1 MRSVIPVL
9 LAGVLALSPAIP
21 TAASSH
27 DKGKEKNDSEQ
38 VVAKPFHPAVMKG
51 KVHGTTKLRASV
63 QDDLHLAVKIS
74 NEAIKAK
81 VGEAVPSDRTV
92 TNPYVSGTDLSGVDE
107 KINKFVMVYVLDED
121 DEIVDFKQIELK
133 KSDIQ
138 KEEWNLVWE
147 DEFNGE
153 SINEEKWNF
162 VQGGGGYGNNEW
174 QNYTNREKNARVED
188 GSLVIEAHKENFG
201 GNDYTS
207 AKLTTQNKGDWTYGR
222 YEIKAKLPKGQ
233 GMWPAIW
240 MMPTD
245 YELYSDWPAT
255 GEIDIMELLGHDPDT
270 VYGTL
275 HYGKPWKNTGESYD
289 LPVGDFSDEY
299 HTFTLDWEP
308 GEFRWYVDG
317 ILYAKQNDW
326 FTKNE
331 NEAAAYTYPA
341 PFDRD
346 FFLQLN
352 LAVGGNW
359 PGYPDESTNFPNKM
373 LVDYVKVYELDGDYR
388 EAGERPVTEE
398 TVEDL
403 REPVDGDYVY
413 NGQFDTDLEYWDF
426 QPFEPSDLFGGAGD
440 VTVVDGEANVTISD
454 PGDQPYAIQ
463 FVQPNVPLE
472 NGERYKLSFDA
483 RSSGDRG
490 MVVNVSGPEQGFARY
505 LSDKNVALSSNNE
518 TFSYEFEM
526 ENGTDP
532 HSRIEF
538 NMGQSSDLPVWIDNV
553 SLVKLPKDPNASKKV
568 LPTGNY
574 IYNGTFDQG
583 DDRMVFWN
591 VDQDGKAKASASVGE
606 AIPSREMTID
616 IKKSNELED
625 VRLSQDNLNVEEGVY
640 VLTFDAKA
648 DEARSIGVRLTD
660 KARSQEYVRDENISI
675 TEEMSSYQ
683 VMIDMKETDSKTVFE
698 FLLGGSSR
706 SSVTIDN
713 VEMKRVAPPVTIEGV
728 TKVEAE
734 DFQSMSG
741 VQIGEDG
748 KSVGWI
754 DEGDW
759 MQYAVDVKKEGNYTV
774 RYQVASGR
782 DGANVTL
789 LSKAGNVYDG
799 TREMGEILVEEADQL
814 TSIDVP
820 QTGGWGTWKTV
831 TNTIYLE
838 KGLQTLQVNAA
849 NLNIDWLFF
858 SPEQTDTETVVRN
871 GDFSDGLTNWGSWWG
886 DQWSGTAEGE
896 ITHEDGQ
903 MKIVVSKTGEQSY
916 SPQVFQENLFLE
928 EGQTYKVSFDA
939 KATVAKDI
947 NLVIGEPL
955 TSDPWFIPFM
965 ETKKVSIGEEI
976 ETHLF
981 TFQMDQAT
989 SANGKIVFEVG
1000 KIDGVAT
1007 PSTIVLDNVEIV
1019 PVTTR

>member
-1 MRSVIPVL
+1 MRKVLPVL
-9 LAGVLALSPAIP
+9 LAGALVLSPAVS
-21 TAASSH
+21 TAASSLA
-27 DKGKEKNDSEQ
+27 KEKGTNKSEQ
-38 VVAKPFHPAVMKG
+38 VVEQSFNPAVTKG
-51 KVHGTTKLRASV
+51 KVHGTTKVRASV
-63 QDDLHLAVKIS
+63 QESLHLAVKIS
-74 NEAIKAK
+74 NEPIQAK
-81 VGEAVPSDRTV
+81 IGEEVPEDRTV
-92 TNPYVSGTDLSGVDE
+92 TNPYVSGTDLSGVDDE
-107 KINKFVMVYVLDED
+107 INKYVMVYAVDE
-121 DEIVDFKQIELK
+121 ENKIVNFEQITLK

-153 SINEEKWNF
+153 SIDEDKWNF
-162 VQGGGGYGNNEW
+162 VQGGDGYGNNEW
-174 QNYTNREKNARVED
+174 QHYTNREKNARVEG
-188 GSLVIEAHKENFG
+188 GSLVIEAHKEQFG

-245 YELYSDWPAT
+245 YELYSGWPAT

-331 NEAAAYTYPA
+331 NEAAPYTYPA

-359 PGYPDESTNFPNKM
+359 PGYPDDSTIFPNQM
-373 LVDYVKVYELDGDYR
+373 LVDYVKVYELDGEYR
-388 EAGERPVTEE
+388 EAGERPITEE
-398 TVEDL
+398 SVQDL
-403 REPVDGDYVY
+403 REPINGNYVY
-413 NGQFDTDLEYWDF
+413 NGQFDTNLEYWDF
-426 QPFEPSDLFGGAGD
+426 QPFEPSDLFGGAGE
-440 VTVVDGEANVTISD
+440 VSVVDGEANVTISD
-454 PGDQPYAIQ
+454 PGDQPYAVQ
-463 FVQPNVPLE
+463 FVQPNLPLE

-505 LSDKNVALSSNNE
+505 LSDKSIDLSSNYQ
-518 TFSYEFEM
+518 TYSYEFDM

-553 SLVKLPKDPNASKKV
+553 SLVKLPKDPNAPKQV

-583 DDRMVFWN
+583 TDRMVFW
-591 VDQDGKAKASASVGE
+591 DLEKERKAKASASVGE
-606 AIPSREMTID
+606 AIPSREITID
-616 IKKSNELED
+616 VKKSNELED
-625 VRLSQDNLNVEEGVY
+625 VRLTQDKLNVEEGVY

-648 DEARSIGVRLTD
+648 GDARSIGVRLTNED
-660 KARSQEYVRDENISI
+660 HSQDYVSNKQVSI

-683 VMIDMKETDSKTVFE
+683 VMLDMKEADPKTVFE
-698 FLLGGSSR
+698 FLLGGNSR
-706 SSVTIDN
+706 TSVTIDN
-713 VEMKRVAPPVTIEGV
+713 VEMKRVAAPVNIDGV

-734 DFQSMSG
+734 DFQAMSG
-741 VQIGEDG
+741 VQVGEDG

-759 MQYAVDVKKEGNYTV
+759 MQYAVDVKEEGNYTV

-799 TREMGEILVEEADQL
+799 TRGMGEILVEEADQS
-814 TSIDVP
+814 TSMDVA

-831 TNTIYLE
+831 TDTIYLKE
-838 KGLQTLQVNAA
+838 GLQTLQVNAA
-849 NLNIDWLFF
+849 NLNLDWIVL
-858 SPEQTDTETVVRN
+858 SPEQIGSDTVLRN
-871 GDFSDGLTNWGSWWG
+871 GDFSNGLTNWGSWWG
-886 DQWSGTAEGE
+886 DQWSGIAEGE
-896 ITHEDGQ
+896 IAHEDGQ

-928 EGQTYKVSFDA
+928 EGTTYTVSFDA
-939 KATVAKDI
+939 KASVTRDI

-955 TSDPWFIPFM
+955 TTDPWFIPFM
-965 ETKKVSIGEEI
+965 ETKKVSIGEEL
-976 ETHLF
+976 ETHTF

-1000 KIDGVAT
+1000 KIDGEAT

>member
-51 KVHGTTKLRASV
+51 KVHGTTKVRASV

-74 NEAIKAK
+74 NEAMRAK
-81 VGEAVPSDRTV
+81 VGEDVPGDRTV

-107 KINKFVMVYVLDED
+107 EINKFVMVYVLDED
-121 DEIVDFKQIELK
+121 DKIVNFKQIELK
-133 KSDIQ
+133 NSDIQ

-147 DEFNGE
+147 DEFDGE
-153 SINEEKWNF
+153 TINEDKWNF

-188 GSLVIEAHKENFG
+188 GSLVIEAHKEQFG
-201 GNDYTS
+201 GNEYTS

-245 YELYSDWPAT
+245 YELYSGWPAT

-270 VYGTL
+270 VHGTL

-289 LPVGDFSDEY
+289 LPVGDFSDDY

-359 PGYPDESTNFPNKM
+359 PGYPDDSTTFPNQM
-373 LVDYVKVYELDGDYR
+373 LVDYVKVYELDGEYR
-388 EAGERPVTEE
+388 EAGERPVSKE
-398 TVEDL
+398 TNEDL
-403 REPVDGDYVY
+403 REPVNGDYVY
-413 NGQFDTDLEYWDF
+413 NGLFDTDLEYWDF
-426 QPFEPSDLFGGAGD
+426 QPFEPSDLFGGVGEAS
-440 VTVVDGEANVTISD
+440 VVDGEAKVTISD
-454 PGDQPYAIQ
+454 SGDQPYAIQ
-463 FVQPNVPLE
+463 FVQPNIPLE

-483 RSSGDRG
+483 RSSDDRG
-490 MVVNVSGPEQGFARY
+490 MVVNISGPEQGFARY
-505 LSDKNVALSSNNE
+505 LSDKSIGLTSDYQ
-518 TFSYEFEM
+518 SYSFEFDM

-538 NMGQSSDLPVWIDNV
+538 NMGQSSKLPVWIDNV
-553 SLVKLPKDPNASKKV
+553 SLVKLPKDPNASKEV

-583 DDRMVFWN
+583 SDRMVFWEL
-591 VDQDGKAKASASVGE
+591 DQVGKAKATASVGE
-606 AIPSREMTID
+606 AIPDREMKID
-616 IKKSNELED
+616 IKKSSKQDD
-625 VRLSQDNLNVEEGVY
+625 VRLSQDNLDIEDGVY
-640 VLTFDAKA
+640 VLTFDAKS
-648 DEARSIGVRLTD
+648 DDARSIGLRLTD
-660 KARSQEYVRDENISI
+660 DARLKDYVKEENISI

-683 VMIDMKETDSKTVFE
+683 VMLDMKETDPKTVFE
-698 FLLGGSSR
+698 LMLGGSKR

-713 VEMKRVAPPVTIEGV
+713 VQMKRVAPPVTIEGV
-728 TKVEAE
+728 TKLEAE

-741 VQIGEDG
+741 VQVGEDG
-748 KSVGWI
+748 NSVGWI
-754 DEGDW
+754 DDGDW
-759 MQYAVDVKKEGNYTV
+759 MQYAVDVKEEGNYTI

-782 DGANVTL
+782 DGGNITL
-789 LSKAGNVYDG
+789 LNKTGNVFDG
-799 TREMGEILVEEADQL
+799 TLGMGEILVDQADEV
-814 TSIDVP
+814 TSIAVA
-820 QTGGWGTWKTV
+820 QTGGWGNWKTV
-831 TNTIYLE
+831 TDTIHLN
-838 KGLQTLQVNAA
+838 KGLQTLQINAA
-849 NLNIDWLFF
+849 NVNLDWFVLA
-858 SPEQTDTETVVRN
+858 PEQPENESVVRN
-871 GDFSDGLTNWGSWWG
+871 GDFSNGLTNWGSWWG
-886 DQWSGTAEGE
+886 DQWSGAAEGE
-896 ITHEDGQ
+896 VVMEDGQ
-903 MKIVVSKTGEQSY
+903 MTIVVTKTGDQSY
-916 SPQVFQENLFLE
+916 SPQVFQENLFFE
-928 EGQTYKVSFDA
+928 NGRTYTVSFDA
-939 KATVAKDI
+939 KSSVARDI

-955 TSDPWFIPFM
+955 STDPWFIPFM
-965 ETKKVSIGEEI
+965 DTKQISLGTEMG
-976 ETHLF
+976 TYTF
-981 TFQMDQAT
+981 TFDMQKAT
-989 SANGKIVFEVG
+989 NSNGKLVFEVG
-1000 KIDGVAT
+1000 KVNGASV
-1007 PSTIVLDNVEIV
+1007 PSTITVDNVMIK
-1019 PVTTR
+1019 

>member
-21 TAASSH
+21 TAAASH
-27 DKGKEKNDSEQ
+27 DKGKEKNDREQ
-38 VVAKPFHPAVMKG
+38 VIAQPFHPAVMKG
-51 KVHGTTKLRASV
+51 KVHGTTKVRASV

-74 NEAIKAK
+74 NEAIQAK
-81 VGEAVPSDRTV
+81 VGEDVPGDRTV
-92 TNPYVSGTDLSGVDE
+92 TNPYVSGADLSGVDE
-107 KINKFVMVYVLDED
+107 EINKFVMVYVLDKD

-153 SINEEKWNF
+153 SINEDKWNF

-188 GSLVIEAHKENFG
+188 GSLVIEAHKEDFG

-245 YELYSDWPAT
+245 YELYSGWPAT

-270 VYGTL
+270 VHGTL

-289 LPVGDFSDEY
+289 LPVGDFSDEF

-341 PFDRD
+341 PFDRN

-359 PGYPDESTNFPNKM
+359 PGYPDESTNFPNQM

-388 EAGERPVTEE
+388 EAGERPVTQE
-398 TVEDL
+398 TDEDL
-403 REPVDGDYVY
+403 RDPIEGDYVY
-413 NGQFDTDLEYWDF
+413 NGQFNTNLEYWDF
-426 QPFEPSDLFGGAGD
+426 QPFEPSDLFGGIGEVA
-440 VTVVDGEANVTISD
+440 VVDGEANVTITD

-463 FVQPNVPLE
+463 FVQPNIPLE
-472 NGERYKLSFDA
+472 NGERYRLSFDA
-483 RSSGDRG
+483 RSSNDRG

-505 LSDKNVALSSNNE
+505 LSDKSVALSSNYE
-518 TFSYEFEM
+518 SYSYEFEM

-538 NMGQSSDLPVWIDNV
+538 NMGQSSGLPVWIDNV

-568 LPTGNY
+568 LPNGNY

-583 DDRMVFWN
+583 SDRMVFWEL
-591 VDQDGKAKASASVGE
+591 DQVGKAKATTSVGE
-606 AIPSREMTID
+606 AIPDREMTID
-616 IKKSNELED
+616 IKKSSKEGD

-648 DEARSIGVRLTD
+648 DDARSIGLRMTNH
-660 KARSQEYVRDENISI
+660 ARAKDYVKENISI
-675 TEEMSSYQ
+675 TDEMSSYQ
-683 VMIDMKETDSKTVFE
+683 VLIDMNETDSKTVFE
-698 FLLGGSSR
+698 FLLGGSKR
-706 SSVTIDN
+706 STVTIDN
-713 VEMKRVAPPVTIEGV
+713 VEMKRVAPPVTIEGF

-741 VQIGEDG
+741 VQVGEDG

-754 DEGDW
+754 DDGDW
-759 MQYAVDVKKEGNYTV
+759 MQYAVDVKEAGTYTV

-782 DGANVTL
+782 DGGNITL
-789 LSKAGNVYDG
+789 LRKSGNVFDG
-799 TREMGEILVEEADQL
+799 TLGMGEIPDDQADEVTSLAVE
-814 TSIDVP
+814 
-820 QTGGWGTWKTV
+820 QTGGWGNWETV
-831 TNTIYLE
+831 TDTIYLD
-838 KGLQTLQVNAA
+838 KGIQTLQVNAA
-849 NLNIDWLFF
+849 NVNLDWIAFA
-858 SPEQTDTETVVRN
+858 PEQTENDSVVRN
-871 GDFSDGLTNWGSWWG
+871 GDFSNALTNWGSWWG
-886 DQWSGTAEGE
+886 DQWSGAAEGE
-896 ITHEDGQ
+896 VVMEDGQ
-903 MKIVVSKTGEQSY
+903 MKLVVTKTGDQSY
-916 SPQVFQENLFLE
+916 SPQVFQENLLIE
-928 EGQTYKVSFDA
+928 NGRTYTVSFDA
-939 KATVAKDI
+939 KSSVARDI

-955 TSDPWFIPFM
+955 SQDPWFIPFM
-965 ETKKVSIGEEI
+965 GTKQISIGTEM
-976 ETHLF
+976 ETHTF
-981 TFQMDQAT
+981 TFEMQKAT
-989 SANGKIVFEVG
+989 NVNGKLVFEVG
-1000 KIDGVAT
+1000 KVNGASV
-1007 PSTIVLDNVEIV
+1007 PSTITLDNVAI
-1019 PVTTR
+1019 R

>member
-1 MRSVIPVL
+1 MRSMLPVL
-9 LAGVLALSPAIP
+9 LAGVLVLSPAVS
-21 TAASSH
+21 TAASSFE
-27 DKGKEKNDSEQ
+27 KGKENNKNEQ
-38 VVAKPFHPAVMKG
+38 VVVKPVHPSVMKG
-51 KVHGTTKLRASV
+51 KVHGTTKVRASV
-63 QDDLHLAVKIS
+63 QDRFHLAVKIS
-74 NEAIKAK
+74 NEPIQAK
-81 VGEAVPSDRTV
+81 VGEPSPADRTV
-92 TNPYVSGTDLSGVDE
+92 TNPYISGTDLSGVDE
-107 KINKFVMVYVLDED
+107 KINKFVMVYVLD
-121 DEIVDFKQIELK
+121 DENNIVNFKEITLK
-133 KSDIQ
+133 RTDIQ

-153 SINEEKWNF
+153 SIDEDKWNF
-162 VQGGGGYGNNEW
+162 VQGGDGYGNNEW
-174 QNYTNREKNARVED
+174 QHYTNREKNARVED
-188 GSLVIEAHKENFG
+188 GSLVIEAHKEQFG

-233 GMWPAIW
+233 GIWPAIW

-245 YELYSDWPAT
+245 YELYSGWPAT

-331 NEAAAYTYPA
+331 NEAAPYTYPA

-346 FFLQLN
+346 FFMQLN

-359 PGYPDESTNFPNKM
+359 PGYPDDSTIFPNQM
-373 LVDYVKVYELDGDYR
+373 LVDYVKVYELDGEYR
-388 EAGERPVTEE
+388 EAGERPITEE
-398 TVEDL
+398 SVQDL
-403 REPVDGDYVY
+403 REPINGNYVY
-413 NGQFDTDLEYWDF
+413 NGQFDTNLEYWDF
-426 QPFEPSDLFGGAGD
+426 QPFEPSDLFGGAGE
-440 VTVVDGEANVTISD
+440 VSVVDGEANVTISD
-454 PGDQPYAIQ
+454 PGDQPYAVQ

-483 RSSGDRG
+483 RSNGDRG

-505 LSDKNVALSSNNE
+505 LSDKSVDLSSNYQ
-518 TFSYEFEM
+518 TYSYEFDM

-538 NMGQSSDLPVWIDNV
+538 NMGQSSDLPVWIDHV
-553 SLVKLPKDPNASKKV
+553 SLVKLPKDPNAPKQV

-583 DDRMVFWN
+583 TDRMVFW
-591 VDQDGKAKASASVGE
+591 DLEKERKAKASASVGE
-606 AIPSREMTID
+606 AIPSREITID
-616 IKKSNELED
+616 VKKSNELQD
-625 VRLSQDNLNVEEGVY
+625 VRLTQDKLNVEEGVY

-648 DEARSIGVRLTD
+648 DEARSIGVRLTNEEHSHDYVSD
-660 KARSQEYVRDENISI
+660 KQISV
-675 TEEMSSYQ
+675 TEEMRSYQ
-683 VMIDMKETDSKTVFE
+683 VFLDMKEADPKTVFE
-698 FLLGGSSR
+698 FLLGGNSR
-706 SSVTIDN
+706 TSVTIDN
-713 VEMKRVAPPVTIEGV
+713 VEMKRVAAPVKINGV

-734 DFQSMSG
+734 DFQAMSG
-741 VQIGEDG
+741 VQVGEDG

-759 MQYAVDVKKEGNYTV
+759 MQYAVDVKEEGNYTV

-782 DGANVTL
+782 DGANITL

-799 TREMGEILVEEADQL
+799 TREMGEILVEEADQS
-814 TSIDVP
+814 TSMDVA

-831 TNTIYLE
+831 TDTIYLKE
-838 KGLQTLQVNAA
+838 GLQTLQVNAA
-849 NLNIDWLFF
+849 NLNLDWFF
-858 SPEQTDTETVVRN
+858 LSPEQSASDTVVKN
-871 GDFSDGLTNWGSWWG
+871 GDFSNGLTNWGSWWG
-886 DQWSGTAEGE
+886 DQWSGIAEGE
-896 ITHEDGQ
+896 IAHEDGQ
-903 MKIVVSKTGEQSY
+903 MKLVVSKTGDQSY

-928 EGQTYKVSFDA
+928 EGTTYTVSFDA
-939 KATVAKDI
+939 KASVAREI

-965 ETKKVSIGEEI
+965 ETKKVSIGEET
-976 ETHLF
+976 ETHIF
-981 TFQMDQAT
+981 TFQMDQPT
-989 SANGKIVFEVG
+989 SVNGKIVFEVG
-1000 KIDGVAT
+1000 KMDGEAT

>member
-27 DKGKEKNDSEQ
+27 EKGKENKKSEH
-38 VVAKPFHPAVMKG
+38 VVERSFHPAVMKG
-51 KVHGTTKLRASV
+51 KVHGTTKVRASV

-74 NEAIKAK
+74 NKVMQAK
-81 VGEAVPSDRTV
+81 VGEDVPDDRTV
-92 TNPYVSGTDLSGVDE
+92 TNPYVSGADLSGVDE
-107 KINKFVMVYVLDED
+107 EINKFVMVYVLNED

-153 SINEEKWNF
+153 SINEDKWNF

-174 QNYTNREKNARVED
+174 QNYTDREKNARVED
-188 GSLVIEAHKENFG
+188 GSLVIEAHKEQFG
-201 GNDYTS
+201 GNEYTS

-245 YELYSDWPAT
+245 YELYSGWPAT

-289 LPVGDFSDEY
+289 LPVGDFSDDY

-359 PGYPDESTNFPNKM
+359 PGYPDDSTTFPNQM
-373 LVDYVKVYELDGDYR
+373 LVDYVKVYELDGEYR
-388 EAGERPVTEE
+388 EAGERPVSKE
-398 TVEDL
+398 TNEDL
-403 REPVDGDYVY
+403 REPVNGDYVY
-413 NGQFDTDLEYWDF
+413 NGLFDTDLEYWDF
-426 QPFEPSDLFGGAGD
+426 QPFEPSDLFGGAGE
-440 VTVVDGEANVTISD
+440 VAVVDGVAKVTISD

-463 FVQPNVPLE
+463 FVQPNIPLE

-483 RSSGDRG
+483 RSSDDRG
-490 MVVNVSGPEQGFARY
+490 MVVNISGPEQGFARY
-505 LSDKNVALSSNNE
+505 LSDKSIALTSENQ
-518 TFSYEFEM
+518 SYSFEFDM

-583 DDRMVFWN
+583 SDRMVFWELGQ
-591 VDQDGKAKASASVGE
+591 VGKAKATASVGE
-606 AIPSREMTID
+606 AIPDREITID
-616 IKKSNELED
+616 IKKSSKQDD
-625 VRLSQDNLNVEEGVY
+625 VRLSQNNLNIEEGVY

-648 DEARSIGVRLTD
+648 DNARQIGLRLTD
-660 KARSQEYVRDENISI
+660 DKRLEDYVVNENISI

-683 VMIDMKETDSKTVFE
+683 VMLDMKETDPKTVFE
-698 FLLGGSSR
+698 FLLGGSKR
-706 SSVTIDN
+706 SNVTIDN

-741 VQIGEDG
+741 VQLGEDG

-754 DEGDW
+754 DAGDW
-759 MQYAVDVKKEGNYTV
+759 MQYAVDVKEEGNYTI

-782 DGANVTL
+782 DGGNITL
-789 LSKAGNVYDG
+789 LNKAGNVFDG
-799 TREMGEILVEEADQL
+799 TLGMGEIFVDQADEV
-814 TSIDVP
+814 TSIDVA
-820 QTGGWGTWKTV
+820 QTGGWGNWKTV
-831 TNTIYLE
+831 TDTIHLD
-838 KGLQTLQVNAA
+838 KGIQTLQINAA
-849 NLNIDWLFF
+849 NVNFDWFVLA
-858 SPEQTDTETVVRN
+858 PEQPNESVVRN
-871 GDFSDGLTNWGSWWG
+871 GDFSNGLTNWGSWWG
-886 DQWSGTAEGE
+886 DQWSGAAEGE
-896 ITHEDGQ
+896 VVTEDGQ
-903 MKIVVSKTGEQSY
+903 MKIVVSKTGDQSY
-916 SPQVFQENLFLE
+916 SPQVFQENLFFE
-928 EGQTYKVSFDA
+928 NGRTYTVSFDA
-939 KATVAKDI
+939 KSSVARDI

-955 TSDPWFIPFM
+955 STDPWFIPFM
-965 ETKKVSIGEEI
+965 ETKQISIGTEMG
-976 ETHLF
+976 THTF
-981 TFQMDQAT
+981 TFEMQKAT
-989 SANGKIVFEVG
+989 NVNGKLVFEVG
-1000 KIDGVAT
+1000 KINGASV
-1007 PSTIVLDNVEIV
+1007 PSTITVDNVMIK
-1019 PVTTR
+1019 